1 MSKIK
6 PEWITE
12 YFLEGLSIKEYQ
24 GKSVLTSVGDIHVQG
39 YVTPKHLADFLN
51 EKMKEET

>member
-1 MSKIK
+1 MIEIK